1 MDQGREGLPLQ
12 RLTILVVS
20 MIGAAV
26 LAFLAAGIYD
36 AKQAPA
42 IVISDPL
49 RDATIVVEIR
59 GAVQKPGVYELPGDA
74 RVQQALAAAGGPT
87 DDADLKTLNLARRVA
102 DADLIDV
109 PNIETA
115 KEPLVA
121 APASTVA
128 PAPTPSITVKPEL
141 IDLNTASAGELEALP
156 GIGEVLSGR
165 IVEYRTAHGAFQ
177 SVDDLTAIDGISTK
191 LVEKI
196 RPLVTVSA

>member
-12 RLTILVVS
+12 RFTILAAS

-42 IVISDPL
+42 IVIADPM
-49 RDATIVVEIR
+49 RDATIVVEVR
-59 GAVQKPGVYELPGDA
+59 GAVQNPGVYELPGDA

-109 PNIETA
+109 PVIESA
-115 KEPLVA
+115 KVPLVSA
-121 APASTVA
+121 VESTAP
-128 PAPTPSITVKPEL
+128 PAVTADAEPDL
-141 IDLNTASAGELEALP
+141 IDLNTATARDLEALP
-156 GIGEVLSGR
+156 GIGEVLSAR
-165 IVEYRTAHGAFQ
+165 IVDYRNAHGPFR
-177 SVDDLTAIDGISTK
+177 SVDDLAAIDGISSK

-196 RPLVTVSA
+196 RPLVTVRA

>member
-12 RLTILVVS
+12 RFTILAVS

-26 LAFLAAGIYD
+26 LAFLAAGMYD
-36 AKQAPA
+36 ANQAPA

-49 RDATIVVEIR
+49 GDATIVVEVR
-59 GAVQKPGVYELPGDA
+59 GAVQHPGVYELPGDA

-87 DDADLKTLNLARRVA
+87 EDADLKTLNLARRIA

-109 PNIETA
+109 PGIEAA
-115 KEPLVA
+115 KVPLAA
-121 APASTVA
+121 APASTVP
-128 PAPTPSITVKPEL
+128 PAVTDNVASDL
-141 IDLNTASAGELEALP
+141 IDLNTASARDLEALP
-156 GIGEVLSGR
+156 GIGEVLSSR

-177 SVDDLTAIDGISTK
+177 SVDDLTAIDGISVK

-196 RPLVTVSA
+196 RPLVTAGA

>member
-12 RLTILVVS
+12 RLTILAAS

-26 LAFLAAGIYD
+26 LAFLAAGVYD

-42 IVISDPL
+42 IIISDPAG
-49 RDATIVVEIR
+49 DATIVVEVR

-87 DDADLKTLNLARRVA
+87 DDADLKTINLARRVA

-109 PNIETA
+109 PVIETA
-115 KEPLVA
+115 KVPLVV
-121 APASTVA
+121 APASTI
-128 PAPTPSITVKPEL
+128 PPTITVDGATDL
-141 IDLNTASAGELEALP
+141 IDLNTATASELEALP

-165 IVEYRTAHGAFQ
+165 IVDYRNAHGPFR
-177 SVDDLTAIDGISTK
+177 SVDDLTAVDGISEK
-191 LVEKI
+191 LVDKI
-196 RPLVTVSA
+196 RPHVTVGA